1 MIGYRPLALED
12 LNMNKRSTTWVVMLA
27 AAAAIG
33 GCGKQLS
40 YADIEPIMQQK
51 CAECHTGDKE
61 GVVAS
66 GFSVDSYET
75 VMKGTKLGPVIVEG
89 SAESS
94 SLYRM
99 VAGMTDP
106 SIHMPHGKDPL
117 TKTQIETIGLWIDQG
132 AKK

>member
-1 MIGYRPLALED
+1 MYDRL
-12 LNMNKRSTTWVVMLA
+12 TTLLVTLVA
-27 AAAAIG
+27 AAG
-33 GCGKQLS
+33 LNGCGKQVS
-40 YADIEPIMQQK
+40 YADVEPILQQK

-66 GFSVDSYET
+66 GFSVDSYDT
-75 VMKGTKLGPVIVEG
+75 VMRGTKLGPVVEKG

-99 VAGMTDP
+99 VAGKTDP
-106 SIHMPHGKDPL
+106 SIHMPHGRDPL
-117 TKTQIETIGLWIDQG
+117 SAEQIETIMLWIDQG